1 MDLRKEIYF
10 YANLAAFPATG
21 ALNCLYVASATGII
35 YTWNGSSYVASGP
48 GPVPTGLNYQGLWDA
63 NANLP
68 LITSSVG
75 TVGNY
80 YIVGTAGTTN
90 INGINDWGVG
100 DWIVFSSTGVWQKID
115 NSDAVPATRSITING
130 TAQNLSADRTFTV
143 TDANLSTS
151 DVTTNDVSTTKHGFA
166 PKAPN
171 DTTKFLRGDGT
182 WAVPAAGSSS
192 GKFGIADSSGT
203 YTYYTTLTLA
213 MAAATSGQT
222 IEMFTDYTET
232 GNVTITLKDGV
243 TLNGNGHTYTH
254 SHSAGNSNTFQNT
267 SGVINFTFANLTVIR
282 SGRTLGTSGDHVLAT
297 SVNDSQFFFSGVFM
311 ESTYGNAVSL
321 GGTTWLYKPHSGNL
335 YARAYLTAITTQGS
349 IDGFTGQSTSSG
361 HGIIMTGGVANK
373 CTGISISGKG
383 IWGTGTNCQGYSTS
397 SIALD
402 GIFSNS
408 YGNSITDRAAD
419 GTSYYNCVLIST
431 SGNGASNGTYRNC
444 TIISSSGWGAY
455 HYINNFDNC
464 HIRSSTN
471 IASGGGYRA
480 SFRGCTFL
488 SEWNNAGGHGLDL
501 GADSIVS
508 NCNITVSNTGANC
521 LYKASAVTMKYASN
535 VFAGATT
542 AVNANITQG
551 ITNTEDNQGNILI

>member
-1 MDLRKEIYF
+1 MDLRKDVLYYDALID
-10 YANLAAFPATG
+10 FPAIGQENKLYLNKADGSLYYWDG
-21 ALNCLYVASATGII
+21 AAYQLAGDGSGGVTSVTASAPLA
-35 YTWNGSSYVASGP
+35 SSGGATPNISLTVP
-48 GPVPTGLNYQGLWDA
+48 GN
-63 NANLP
+63 
-68 LITSSVG
+68 
-75 TVGNY
+75 
-80 YIVGTAGTTN
+80 TT
-90 INGINDWGVG
+90 
-100 DWIVFSSTGVWQKID
+100 T
-115 NSDAVPATRSITING
+115 
-130 TAQNLSADRTFTV
+130 
-143 TDANLSTS
+143 
-151 DVTTNDVSTTKHGFA
+151 
-166 PKAPN
+166 
-171 DTTKFLRGDGT
+171 FLRGDGT
-182 WAVPAAGSSS
+182 FAAPPAVSTGR
-192 GKFGIADSSGT
+192 FGIADSSGA

-213 MAAATSGQT
+213 MTAATAGQT

-335 YARAYLTAITTQGS
+335 YARAYLTAIATQGS

-361 HGIIMTGGVANK
+361 HGIFMTGGVANK

-383 IWGTGTNCQGYSTS
+383 IGGTGTNCQGYSTS
-397 SIALD
+397 SIALE
-402 GIFSNS
+402 GTFSNS
-408 YGNSITDRAAD
+408 YGNSITDRAGD
-419 GTSYYNCVLIST
+419 GSAYYNCVLIST

-455 HYINNFDNC
+455 HYLNNFDNC

-471 IASGGGYRA
+471 IASGGGFRA